1 MVGGVQIFSLLSVN
15 PKILHLLMDI
25 FNSARS
31 LGDYLSNNTSIL
43 EYVLNRDFYFALPKK
58 SYLKVEL
65 EKKIK
70 GSSNYEDVLN
80 VTRSWAKENQ
90 FRTSIHLLKGFSSTE
105 DISKSFSNIAEVC
118 LVCLFPKV
126 LEHFAIRYGSIV
138 GMGSTIISMG
148 KLGSQEMSFSS
159 DLDLILI
166 YDIKDGAYSN
176 GKVKLPAK
184 LYFSRFTQAL
194 ISALTVPTAEGN
206 LFNVDMR
213 LRPSGQK
220 GPVATSIKSFEAY
233 QKNDAWVWETL
244 ALSRGR
250 VIAGNAELRKKLKI
264 IIQEILKKESIH
276 KQVVKQVE
284 KMRTSLSLKNS
295 NSKNFLGVKDGPG
308 NLMDLELLIQM
319 GCLLTR
325 RFDYQ
330 SPYKM
335 LKILKQVGFFTV
347 DDIKELITLQ
357 SCPICRKFRTF
368 EEAKFNE
375 RYINF
380 KYQFIDLIKYYSKN
394 LNYGN
399 TKDYNCLNCNDN
411 IIQKSNKVIP
421 QCNKCNLFNMM
432 EIP

>member
-1 MVGGVQIFSLLSVN
+1 M
-15 PKILHLLMDI
+15 
-25 FNSARS
+25 
-31 LGDYLSNNTSIL
+31 
-43 EYVLNRDFYFALPKK
+43 
-58 SYLKVEL
+58 
-65 EKKIK
+65 
-70 GSSNYEDVLN
+70 
-80 VTRSWAKENQ
+80 
-90 FRTSIHLLKGFSSTE
+90 
-105 DISKSFSNIAEVC
+105 
-118 LVCLFPKV
+118 
-126 LEHFAIRYGSIV
+126 
-138 GMGSTIISMG
+138 
-148 KLGSQEMSFSS
+148 
-159 DLDLILI
+159 
-166 YDIKDGAYSN
+166 
-176 GKVKLPAK
+176 
-184 LYFSRFTQAL
+184 

-319 GCLLTR
+319 GCLLTK

-347 DDIKELITLQ
+347 DEFN
-357 SCPICRKFRTF
+357 ICRSAYELYFSMQQISSIVGNEDTLKEHCEIGSKVSASSCYKSSNILKTKLKSFSKSIRSIF
-368 EEAKFNE
+368 EKKIETYCFDK
-375 RYINF
+375 
-380 KYQFIDLIKYYSKN
+380 
-394 LNYGN
+394 
-399 TKDYNCLNCNDN
+399 
-411 IIQKSNKVIP
+411 
-421 QCNKCNLFNMM
+421 
-432 EIP
+432 